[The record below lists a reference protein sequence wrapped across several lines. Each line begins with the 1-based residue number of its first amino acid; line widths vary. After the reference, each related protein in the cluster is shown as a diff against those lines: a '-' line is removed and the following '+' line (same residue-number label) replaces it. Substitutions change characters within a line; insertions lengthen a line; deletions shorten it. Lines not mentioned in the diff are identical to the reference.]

1 MTAPKQS
8 NGSNSQSNH
17 QAASRS
23 NNKST
28 SRSIHTS
35 APLSRGKASSRNHRN
50 KTSRNNAS
58 TNKGRLIAIGI
69 AAAMVITGVLIFL
82 LPLVLVKAPEKAVI
96 RIPQNASRE
105 NVRDS
110 ISKYLGEDYASKVMR
125 IVSLKGS
132 EFTQRHGAY
141 LIEEGMSPL
150 RAERRLSQGAEHPL
164 TITING
170 FRTLPVLTERVSRR
184 LDFSSDSL
192 TKALADKDLLSKYN
206 LSKDQAIALF
216 VDDSYELYWSASP
229 KQLIEK
235 IGANYN
241 RVWNKNRRDK
251 AAALGL
257 TPAEVMTL
265 ASIVDEESNKL
276 DEKGKIGRLYINRIK
291 TGMPLQA
298 DPTVRF
304 ALNDFTIRRVKGDH
318 LKVQSPY
325 NTYINRGLPPG
336 PIRTTSVA
344 TIDAILN
351 SEPSNY
357 LYMCAKEDFSGYHNF
372 AASYPE
378 HLANARRYQKALD
391 ARGIR

>member
-1 MTAPKQS
+1 MTSPKQS

-35 APLSRGKASSRNHRN
+35 APQSRGKASSRNHRN

-58 TNKGRLIAIGI
+58 TNKGRLIAVGI

-141 LIEEGMSPL
+141 MIEEGMSPL

-241 RVWNKNRRDK
+241 RVWNKDRRDK